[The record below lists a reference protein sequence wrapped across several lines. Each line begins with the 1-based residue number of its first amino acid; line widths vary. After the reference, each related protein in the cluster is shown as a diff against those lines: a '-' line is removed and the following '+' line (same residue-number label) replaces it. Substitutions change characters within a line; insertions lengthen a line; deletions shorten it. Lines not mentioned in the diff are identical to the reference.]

1 MPIKLGSICEKN
13 PALSNP
19 IRTLRQKA
27 ARTAAQTNR
36 GLDQP
41 ATTPSL
47 NSNAGCLKVVDTFRI
62 APHPSANRGVLR
74 SLENMRDA
82 SFSRSSFDNVTK
94 PARPSLTA
102 AKRNDGVQKETA
114 SPWRS
119 LYWWGFRTK
128 DGRVGGLKTVIELLR
143 IHVLVCT
150 ARILVLLGNAA
161 DKVDRLCL
169 AKATEMAD
177 EVTIRLEARDET
189 RRRAG
194 GELTRD

>member
-1 MPIKLGSICEKN
+1 
-13 PALSNP
+13 
-19 IRTLRQKA
+19 
-27 ARTAAQTNR
+27 
-36 GLDQP
+36 
-41 ATTPSL
+41 
-47 NSNAGCLKVVDTFRI
+47 
-62 APHPSANRGVLR
+62 
-74 SLENMRDA
+74 MRDA

-102 AKRNDGVQKETA
+102 AKRNDGVQKETE

-119 LYWWGFRTK
+119 LYWWGFPTK
-128 DGRVGGLKTVIELLR
+128 DGRVGKLKTVIELLR
-143 IHVLVCT
+143 INVLVCA